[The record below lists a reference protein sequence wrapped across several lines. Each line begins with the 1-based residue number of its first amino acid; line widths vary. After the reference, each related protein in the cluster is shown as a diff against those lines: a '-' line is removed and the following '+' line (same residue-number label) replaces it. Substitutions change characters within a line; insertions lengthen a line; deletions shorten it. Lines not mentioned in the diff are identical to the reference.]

1 MIVFSEL
8 DQLRELVDDETL
20 EKVQSTRDYV
30 IRTETNDILMKF
42 RWLDKTPVVLFMQ
55 DDHTTLWAAN
65 PAVRE
70 FATGIN
76 GTGKEELFEFLIVMS
91 ANDLSHL
98 EELEDR
104 VITLEDQLFDN
115 FDPNKTDFQ
124 DLHMLRKE
132 VWRKKRY
139 YEKMELLTDEL
150 MQQDDYFTFID
161 KKFDKLF
168 NYILRTQEYLEHVRE
183 AYEAQID
190 IEQNKLMKFFTVITS
205 IFLPLT
211 LIAGWYGMNLQM
223 PEFQWAHG
231 YPVVIVLSVAIV
243 GFMVYIFKKNK
254 WL

>member
-1 MIVFSEL
+1 
-8 DQLRELVDDETL
+8 
-20 EKVQSTRDYV
+20 
-30 IRTETNDILMKF
+30 
-42 RWLDKTPVVLFMQ
+42 
-55 DDHTTLWAAN
+55 
-65 PAVRE
+65 
-70 FATGIN
+70 
-76 GTGKEELFEFLIVMS
+76 
-91 ANDLSHL
+91 
-98 EELEDR
+98 
-104 VITLEDQLFDN
+104 
-115 FDPNKTDFQ
+115 
-124 DLHMLRKE
+124 
-132 VWRKKRY
+132 
-139 YEKMELLTDEL
+139 MELLTDEL